1 MTKLLIIGID
11 ALDAVQLDLLQ
22 TYLPNLSRLRQLGF
36 YSQLNSVWPPD
47 SETAWASIYTGCN
60 PARHGIFQFVDPLQ
74 KTCTY
79 LSGERDNA
87 AIRGQTF
94 WDLAG
99 SAGRK
104 VCILFPHIGYPSWP
118 VNGAMVTRASI
129 TTEIS
134 VFPPELMKRYDFK
147 ALNTVRGLAGRNRRA
162 YLDLMQK
169 QVERQLELNLQL
181 INELEWD
188 LFFSYW
194 PALDIIQHQFWAHC
208 DPADP
213 TYWGQTPY
221 RYAIRDFYVLHDRVV
236 AELIKAVE
244 PGTDILILSDHGH
257 GMRPVKIF
265 NINRLLRD
273 GGLLAVQPPKFGR
286 NLQTIKRM
294 KSLVTHLAGRY
305 QLGRLAS
312 GLVKFI
318 PWTKQVYISSA
329 GLDFDQ
335 TVACITDM
343 SGIKAY
349 SYGGVQIAQK
359 NLNGR
364 LYEALRDEII
374 ELLHDVRDPE
384 MGDEPILK
392 WAKRREDLYSGP
404 YLAGYPDIVF
414 ELRNEYGAG
423 WDATG
428 PLFDVSHTHN
438 LYPGS
443 HVASNAI
450 FLLLGPAAPRIAHAP
465 ASLMDIAPTVLDI
478 LNVPAVEAMDG
489 TSILSNETVRKP
501 TACVLDQGSTVT
513 TNESTP

>member
-1 MTKLLIIGID
+1 MSKLLIIGID
-11 ALDAVQLDLLQ
+11 ALDAVQLDLFQ
-22 TYLPNLSRLRQLGF
+22 NHLPNLSRLRKLGF
-36 YSQLNSVWPPD
+36 YSQLESVWPPD
-47 SETAWASIYTGCN
+47 SETAWASIYTGWN

-87 AIRGQTF
+87 AIRGQAF

-104 VCILFPHIGYPSWP
+104 VCVLFPHIGFPAWP
-118 VNGAMVTRASI
+118 VNGVMVTRAS
-129 TTEIS
+129 TTTDIS
-134 VFPPELMKRYDFK
+134 VSPPELMKRYNFDG
-147 ALNTVRGLAGRNRRA
+147 LNAVKGLVGRNRRA
-162 YLDLMQK
+162 YLHRMKNL
-169 QVERQLELNLQL
+169 VERQLELNLQL
-181 INELEWD
+181 IKEQEWD

-194 PALDIIQHQFWAHC
+194 PALDIVQHQFWAHC

-213 TYWGQTPY
+213 TFWGDTPY
-221 RYAIRDFYVLHDRVV
+221 RYAIRDFYVLHDWVV
-236 AELIKAVE
+236 AELIKAVG
-244 PGTDILILSDHGH
+244 PGTNILILSDHGH

-265 NINRLLRD
+265 NVNRLLRER
-273 GGLLAVQPPKFGR
+273 GLLAVHHPKIVR
-286 NLQTIKRM
+286 NLPSIKKM
-294 KSLVTHLAGRY
+294 KDLAAHLAGRY

-312 GLVKFI
+312 GLVKLI
-318 PWTKQVYISSA
+318 PWTRKAYISAA
-329 GLDFDQ
+329 GLDLEN

-349 SYGGVQIAQK
+349 SYGGIQITQN

-374 ELLHDVRDPE
+374 ELLQDARDPE
-384 MGDEPILK
+384 IGDEPILK

-443 HVASNAI
+443 HIASNAI
-450 FLLLGPAAPRIAHAP
+450 FLLLGPAVPRIHHAP
-465 ASLMDIAPTVLDI
+465 ASLLDIAPTVLDI
-478 LNVPAVEAMDG
+478 LNVPAVECMDES
-489 TSILSNETVRKP
+489 SILSKESLRKP
-501 TACVLDQGSTVT
+501 TVCVLD
-513 TNESTP
+513 